1 MRDDSADDAPADAE
15 AHARGAGAPMPG
27 VPAGESRATPDA
39 APEPGLNA
47 TPGATPEATTEA
59 TPDATTDATPG
70 AIPEAVPNTVSH
82 LDDSMPPSQ
91 PARPRLIESQR
102 IELDDIESNVESM
115 MDSRTLA
122 TITVAPGR
130 SSDSGRS
137 ASGPGRSASEPA
149 QPLTGVRLPS
159 VVPSIPSSRFP
170 PGTVLAGRYRII
182 HLLGRGGMGEV
193 YRADDL
199 KLSQPVA
206 LKFLPQSVEQEP
218 DRLARLLDEV
228 KIARAIGHPNVCR
241 VYDVDEVD
249 GHHFLSMEY
258 IDGENLS
265 TLLRRIGRVPR
276 DKAMELG
283 MQICHGLAAVHAQGI
298 LHRDL
303 KPANLMIDERGRARI
318 MDFGLASLSDGV
330 AQSSITHGTPAY
342 MAPEQLAGESVS
354 SKSDLY
360 ALGLVLYQMFTGRP
374 AFPGGAGMDLVWRRL
389 DSTPE
394 PPSRLVDDIDPMVE
408 SAILRCLEPDPR
420 DRPTSGLEVAEALAA
435 SAVPAADAVLKA
447 VVVCDPGDRA
457 GWAQQIGEERAAE
470 LWHQRLARA
479 RELATEHGGLAL
491 AGSGGLHLVFD
502 RPVQA
507 ARFAI
512 AYQCELP
519 LDTQEHAVQAR
530 ARIGVH
536 LGEVTF
542 RHESAQTD
550 SPRSLYPHITPQ
562 ARDTAVRL
570 STVAAPGQILLTRS
584 AFDLARQSNIDGV
597 NDVRWLAHG
606 SYEVDGL
613 HEPIDLFEVG
623 VEGASPL
630 RPPHESRRARRQMV
644 QSTVAGWRP
653 APGLEMPLRPHWAI
667 ERKLSEGGFGE
678 VWLARHRKTHEP
690 RVFKFCYD
698 ATSLRALQRE
708 ITLFRL
714 LKETLGERNDINR
727 IFDWNFEEAPYFIE
741 SAYTAG
747 GDLAAWATE
756 QGGLPALALET
767 RLEIIAQ
774 VATALAAA
782 HSVGVLH
789 KDVKPA
795 NVLMTSDADG
805 RVQILLSDFGIGHV
819 TEKQRLAEAGIT
831 VVGLTEAT
839 ERASHGSLVGGTRL
853 YMAPEVLEGKPAT
866 VRADV
871 YALGVMLFQMVVGDF
886 ARALAPGWE
895 RSVQDE
901 LLREDIGAAVD
912 GFDQRL
918 GDASRLAD
926 RLRRLESR
934 RKERADQER
943 QRVETEQ
950 AKEALVRGRRRR
962 KYMLVLL
969 AVVTVFAGSMVFQ
982 SQRIAREARAAEQVS
997 DFLVELFEVA
1007 DPYKAG
1013 GNQITAR
1020 QILDRGAARIE
1031 TELRDQPAIRAR
1043 LMHIMGVVYGN
1054 LGLYPEATSLLEQAL
1069 ATRRQL
1075 HGDQH
1080 LDVAETQHALAQV
1093 LADKFELAGAEVLHG
1108 QALATRRELLGDE
1121 HPLVADSMH
1130 GLALVLLGQ
1139 EQSEQARPL
1148 AQEALRLRR
1157 QLFDDEHT
1165 DIAAS
1170 LQLLG
1175 SVLMAEQAFGESQA
1189 ALREARDM
1197 YQRLLGDD
1205 ALEVAECL
1213 HLLAR
1218 AHLLQQ
1224 EYDVAEELFAQ
1235 SLGIKQRVLGEGHVS
1250 LAHGLANQ
1258 ANIAQS
1264 RGDLPRAEALFQKA
1278 LAIYRASMKGD
1289 RLPALYILQLL
1300 AQLTAA
1306 RGDLR
1311 ASEELA
1317 REAVAL
1323 GRELGTDEDL
1333 AASMLRDLAFALHL
1347 QGRYPEAE
1355 EEYRRALAIQE
1366 RRHGASADLSVEGSA
1381 NLAALLIDAGKL
1393 DQAAPLMAALEQ
1405 FRKTSA
1411 DTPYTWLPDH
1421 VRSIRGA
1428 YLGRTGDVSQAENL
1442 LVQSHAALREQR
1454 GANDR
1459 YVLMAQHRLVSFYEH
1474 TGNDERAAEYRRPS
1488 PAGIVQQP

>member
-1 MRDDSADDAPADAE
+1 MREDSGDDPLAGSEVQARRAE
-15 AHARGAGAPMPG
+15 ANAPGMADG
-27 VPAGESRATPDA
+27 TSH
-39 APEPGLNA
+39 A
-47 TPGATPEATTEA
+47 TPGATAEPTPEPLTDGAPETASGTVPELAEDMPELGEA
-59 TPDATTDATPG
+59 TPA
-70 AIPEAVPNTVSH
+70 S
-82 LDDSMPPSQ
+82 L
-91 PARPRLIESQR
+91 PARPSVIESQR
-102 IELDDIESNVESM
+102 IDLDDIESNVEPL
-115 MDSRTLA
+115 TFA
-122 TITVAPGR
+122 TVTVAPGR
-130 SSDSGRS
+130 LPSETLRS
-137 ASGPGRSASEPA
+137 ASDVRSAPGSAHAADGRAPPA
-149 QPLTGVRLPS
+149 
-159 VVPSIPSSRFP
+159 VPSLQSSRFP
-170 PGTVLAGRYRII
+170 PGTVLADRYRII
-182 HLLGRGGMGEV
+182 HLVGRGGMGEV

-206 LKFLPQSVEQEP
+206 LKFLPQSVEEEP
-218 DRLARLLDEV
+218 ERLARLLDEV
-228 KIARAIGHPNVCR
+228 KIARAIAHPNVCR
-241 VYDVDEVD
+241 VYDVDDVD

-330 AQSSITHGTPAY
+330 AENSISHGTPAY

-374 AFPGGAGMDLVWRRL
+374 AFPGGASLDLVWRRL

-394 PPSRLVDDIDPMVE
+394 PPSRVVDDIDPMVE
-408 SAILRCLEPDPR
+408 SAILRCLEPDPH
-420 DRPTSGLEVAEALAA
+420 DRPTSSLEVAAALAA
-435 SAVPAADAVLKA
+435 SAVPVADTVLKA

-457 GWAQQIGEERAAE
+457 AWAQQLGEDTAAE
-470 LWHQRLARA
+470 LWRQQLTRVRQLAS
-479 RELATEHGGLAL
+479 EHGGMSL
-491 AGSGGLHLVFD
+491 AGSGGLHMVFD
-502 RPVQA
+502 RPIQA
-507 ARFAI
+507 ARFAL
-512 AYQCELP
+512 AYQCALP
-519 LDTQEHAVQAR
+519 FDTQEHAAPVR
-530 ARIGVH
+530 PRIGVH
-536 LGEVTF
+536 LGEVAF

-550 SPRSLYPHITPQ
+550 TDRSLYPHVDPQ

-570 STVAAPGQILLTRS
+570 TTVASPGQILLTRS
-584 AFDLARQSNIDGV
+584 AFDLARQNTIEGV
-597 NDVRWLAHG
+597 TDVRWLAHG

-623 VEGASPL
+623 IEHVSPL
-630 RPPHESRRARRQMV
+630 RPPQESRRARRQMV

-653 APGLEMPLRPHWAI
+653 APGLEMPLRPHWTI

-678 VWLARHRKTHEP
+678 VWLAHHDKTHEP

-747 GDLAAWATE
+747 GDLTAWAAE
-756 QGGLPALALET
+756 QGGLATLPLAT
-767 RLEIIAQ
+767 RLEIVAQ

-831 VVGLTEAT
+831 VVGMTEGTEA
-839 ERASHGSLVGGTRL
+839 ESHVSLVGGTRL

-912 GFDQRL
+912 GFEQRL

-934 RKERADQER
+934 RKERAAQER
-943 QRVETEQ
+943 QRIEAEQ

-962 KYMLVLL
+962 KYMLGLL
-969 AVVTVFAGSMVFQ
+969 AVVTLFAGAMAFQ

-1007 DPYKAG
+1007 DPYKAA

-1031 TELRDQPAIRAR
+1031 SELQDQPAIRAR

-1069 ATRRQL
+1069 ATRQRL
-1075 HGDQH
+1075 YGRRH
-1080 LDVAETQHALAQV
+1080 LEVAETEDALANVLSDKYEFTRAEEFYRHAL
-1093 LADKFELAGAEVLHG
+1093 G
-1108 QALATRRELLGDE
+1108 TRRQLLGDE
-1121 HPLVADSMH
+1121 HALVADSMH
-1130 GLALVLLGQ
+1130 GLAYVLMSQKKNPEESL
-1139 EQSEQARPL
+1139 RL

-1157 QLFDDEHT
+1157 KLLGAEHPAV
-1165 DIAAS
+1165 AAS
-1170 LQLLG
+1170 LQTLGIVLLG
-1175 SVLMAEQAFGESQA
+1175 ELAYDEAEA
-1189 ALREARDM
+1189 ALREAIDM
-1197 YQRLLGDD
+1197 YRKLLGDD
-1205 ALEVAECL
+1205 ALEAAEPM
-1213 HLLAR
+1213 HLLGAVYIVQKKYDQGEK
-1218 AHLLQQ
+1218 LL
-1224 EYDVAEELFAQ
+1224 EQ
-1235 SLGIKQRVLGEGHVS
+1235 SLSIKRHALGENHVS
-1250 LAHGLANQ
+1250 LADGLSFQ
-1258 ANIAQS
+1258 ADLARQ
-1264 RGDLPRAEALFQKA
+1264 RGQLRRAEALFQQT
-1278 LAIYRASMKGD
+1278 LAIYRGSLKDDRAPMLYVLRYLSMVTGT
-1289 RLPALYILQLL
+1289 LGEF
-1300 AQLTAA
+1300 A
-1306 RGDLR
+1306 R
-1311 ASEELA
+1311 AEAFS
-1317 REAVAL
+1317 REALTLAHQ
-1323 GRELGTDEDL
+1323 LGTDDAQLAKILTDL
-1333 AASMLRDLAFALHL
+1333 ALAMQF
-1347 QGRYPEAE
+1347 QGKHEEAE
-1355 EEYRRALAIQE
+1355 DAFRQSLALWE
-1366 RRHGASADLSVEGSA
+1366 RTRGEAAPDTILAKA
-1381 NLAALLIDAGKL
+1381 NLAALLLDAGDL
-1393 DQAAPLMAALEQ
+1393 EAARPLMQALEQ
-1405 FRKTSA
+1405 SA
-1411 DTPYTWLPDH
+1411 AGLEGASDGLPH
-1421 VRSIRGA
+1421 HLPSVRGH
-1428 YLGRTGDVSQAENL
+1428 YLARTGQPEQAEIL
-1442 LVQSHAALREQR
+1442 LRESHAALQAER
-1454 GANDR
+1454 GEHDR
-1459 YVLMAQHRLVSFYEH
+1459 LAVIALRRLIAFYERN
-1474 TGNDERAAEYRRPS
+1474 GQPEKAREYRLRLPES
-1488 PAGIVQQP
+1488 SAPPAVER

>member
-1 MRDDSADDAPADAE
+1 MRDESGDGAPAVPE
-15 AHARGAGAPMPG
+15 MRRRRGDISTPG
-27 VPAGESRATPDA
+27 VTDGESHPTPATTPDATPDA
-39 APEPGLNA
+39 RPATAPDDGSG
-47 TPGATPEATTEA
+47 T
-59 TPDATTDATPG
+59 TPDAAQDEPGAMPHLADATPSS
-70 AIPEAVPNTVSH
+70 T
-82 LDDSMPPSQ
+82 
-91 PARPRLIESQR
+91 PARPQAIESQR
-102 IELDDIESNVESM
+102 IELDDIESNLESQ
-115 MDSRTLA
+115 TFA
-122 TITVAPGR
+122 TVTVAPLR
-130 SSDSGRS
+130 
-137 ASGPGRSASEPA
+137 PGSETARSASEWAHAPSDGRSPPA
-149 QPLTGVRLPS
+149 M
-159 VVPSIPSSRFP
+159 PSIPSSRFP
-170 PGTVLAGRYRII
+170 PGTVLAERYRII
-182 HLLGRGGMGEV
+182 HLVGRGGMGEV

-218 DRLARLLDEV
+218 ERLARLLDEV

-241 VYDVDEVD
+241 VYDVDDVD

-276 DKAMELG
+276 DKAIELG

-374 AFPGGAGMDLVWRRL
+374 AFPGGPAMDLVWRRL

-408 SAILRCLEPDPR
+408 NAILRCLEPEPH
-420 DRPTSGLEVAEALAA
+420 DRPTSSLEVAAALAA
-435 SAVPAADAVLKA
+435 SAVPAADTVLKA
-447 VVVCDPGDRA
+447 IVVCDPGDRA
-457 GWAQQIGEERAAE
+457 AWAQQFGDSTAGA
-470 LWHQRLARA
+470 LWDQQLARVHA
-479 RELATEHGGLAL
+479 LLAEHGGMAL
-491 AGSGGLHLVFD
+491 AGSGGLHMVFD
-502 RPVQA
+502 RPLQA
-507 ARFAI
+507 VRFAL
-512 AYQCELP
+512 AYQCALP
-519 LDTQEHAVQAR
+519 FDTQEHVAPVR

-536 LGEVTF
+536 LGEVAF
-542 RHESAQTD
+542 RHELAPADTD
-550 SPRSLYPHITPQ
+550 RTLYPHVDPQ
-562 ARDTAVRL
+562 ARDTAGRL
-570 STVAAPGQILLTRS
+570 ATVASPGQILLTRS
-584 AFDLARQSNIDGV
+584 AFDLARQSTIEGLS
-597 NDVRWLAHG
+597 DVRWLAHG

-630 RPPHESRRARRQMV
+630 RPPQESRRARRQMV

-653 APGLEMPLRPHWAI
+653 APGLEMPLRPHWTI

-678 VWLARHRKTHEP
+678 VWLARHGKTHEP

-714 LKETLGERNDINR
+714 LKETLGERGDINR

-747 GDLAAWATE
+747 GDLAAWAAE
-756 QGGLPALALET
+756 QGGLATIPLAT
-767 RLEIIAQ
+767 RLEIVAG

-789 KDVKPA
+789 KDVKPP
-795 NVLMTSDADG
+795 NVLMTSDAGG

-831 VVGLTEAT
+831 MVGLTEGT
-839 ERASHGSLVGGTRL
+839 EAESHGSVGGGTRL

-866 VRADV
+866 VRADI

-886 ARALAPGWE
+886 TRALAPGWE

-934 RKERADQER
+934 REERAARER
-943 QRVETEQ
+943 QRLEAEQ
-950 AKEALVRGRRRR
+950 AKAALVRGRRRR
-962 KYMLVLL
+962 KYMLLLL

-982 SQRIAREARAAEQVS
+982 SRRIAREARAAEQVS

-1020 QILDRGAARIE
+1020 EILDRGADRIE

-1054 LGLYPEATSLLEQAL
+1054 LGLYPEATSLLQQAL

-1075 HGDQH
+1075 SGSEH
-1080 LDVAETQHALAQV
+1080 LDVAETQDALADV
-1093 LADKFELAGAEVLHG
+1093 LADKYEYSRAEELYA
-1108 QALATRRELLGDE
+1108 QALTTRRKLLGDE
-1121 HPLVADSMH
+1121 HALVADSMH
-1130 GLALVLLGQ
+1130 GLAFALLTQ
-1139 EQSEQARPL
+1139 NKPEQARPL
-1148 AQEALRLRR
+1148 AQNALRLRR
-1157 QLFDDEHT
+1157 KLLGEAHPAV
-1165 DIAAS
+1165 AAS
-1170 LQLLG
+1170 LQTLG
-1175 SVLMAEQAFGESQA
+1175 SVLMVERDFGDAEG
-1189 ALREARDM
+1189 ALREAIAM
-1197 YQRLLGDD
+1197 YRKLLGDD
-1205 ALEVAECL
+1205 ALEVAEAM

-1218 AHLLQQ
+1218 LHLRQKQHEAARDLL
-1224 EYDVAEELFAQ
+1224 ERSLTIKRR
-1235 SLGIKQRVLGEGHVS
+1235 SLGESHVS
-1250 LAHGLANQ
+1250 LADGLGNLGVVARQ
-1258 ANIAQS
+1258 M
-1264 RGDLPRAEALFQKA
+1264 GDLPRAEELFQKT
-1278 LAIYRASMKGD
+1278 LGIYRASLEGE
-1289 RLPALYILQLL
+1289 RLPMVYILHYL
-1300 AQLTAA
+1300 AQVTGI
-1306 RGDLR
+1306 RGDFVR
-1311 ASEELA
+1311 AEE
-1317 REAVAL
+1317 L
-1323 GRELGTDEDL
+1323 GREALALVRQLGNNDETL
-1333 AASMLRDLAFALHL
+1333 LPRLLTELGFALQL
-1347 QGRYPEAE
+1347 QGKHQQAEDTFRHSLDLHERMAGAAATETIEA
-1355 EEYRRALAIQE
+1355 R
-1366 RRHGASADLSVEGSA
+1366 A
-1381 NLAALLIDAGKL
+1381 NLTALLIDAGNIG
-1393 DQAAPLMAALEQ
+1393 DATPLMQLLEQ
-1405 FRKTSA
+1405 DRIAASRA
-1411 DTPYTWLPDH
+1411 NGWLSHHIDS
-1421 VRSIRGA
+1421 VRGA
-1428 YLGRTGDVSQAENL
+1428 YLARTGQPEQAETL
-1442 LVQSHAALREQR
+1442 LRESHAALQAER
-1454 GANDR
+1454 GEHDGLA
-1459 YVLMAQHRLVSFYEH
+1459 VLALRRLVSFYDDS
-1474 TGNDERAAEYRRPS
+1474 GLAERSHEYRMRLPENR
-1488 PAGIVQQP
+1488 GDHR

>member
-1 MRDDSADDAPADAE
+1 MRNDSGDDAPADAE
-15 AHARGAGAPMPG
+15 AHARRAGASMPG
-27 VPAGESRATPDA
+27 VPAGESRAVPRVAPEAMADTTPGPTPDDI
-39 APEPGLNA
+39 
-47 TPGATPEATTEA
+47 
-59 TPDATTDATPG
+59 PDAG
-70 AIPEAVPNTVSH
+70 ADKPSDTVSH
-82 LDDSMPPSQ
+82 QDDSTPSSQ
-91 PARPRLIESQR
+91 PDRPRLIESQR
-102 IELDDIESNVESM
+102 IELDDIESNA
-115 MDSRTLA
+115 DSRTFA
-122 TITVAPGR
+122 TVTVMPPRG
-130 SSDSGRS
+130 SSESGRS
-137 ASGPGRSASEPA
+137 APSGPRTGLAPA
-149 QPLTGVRLPS
+149 QAAADGLPS
-159 VVPSIPSSRFP
+159 LVPSLPSSRFP
-170 PGTVLAGRYRII
+170 PGTVLAERYRII
-182 HLLGRGGMGEV
+182 QLLGRGGMGEV

-199 KLSQPVA
+199 KLAQPVA

-218 DRLARLLDEV
+218 ERLARLLDEV
-228 KIARAIGHPNVCR
+228 KIARAIAHPNVCR

-265 TLLRRIGRVPR
+265 TLLRRVGRVPR
-276 DKAMELG
+276 EKAMELG

-330 AQSSITHGTPAY
+330 AASSITHGTPAY

-374 AFPGGAGMDLVWRRL
+374 AFPGGPARDLVWRRL

-457 GWAQQIGEERAAE
+457 AWAQELGEEVADE
-470 LWHQRLARA
+470 LWHQQLARA
-479 RELATEHGGLAL
+479 RELVTEHGGMAL
-491 AGSGGLHLVFD
+491 AGSGGLHMVFD

-507 ARFAI
+507 ARFAL
-512 AYQCELP
+512 AFQCALP
-519 LDTQEHAVQAR
+519 LETQEHATPVR

-550 SPRSLYPHITPQ
+550 SPRSLYPHVAPQ

-570 STVAAPGQILLTRS
+570 STVASSGQILLTRS

-597 NDVRWLAHG
+597 DDVRWLAHG
-606 SYEVDGL
+606 SYEIDGL
-613 HEPIDLFEVG
+613 HEPIELFEVG
-623 VEGASPL
+623 VEGVSPL
-630 RPPHESRRARRQMV
+630 RPPQESRRARRQMV

-741 SAYTAG
+741 AAYTAG
-747 GDLAAWATE
+747 GDLAAWAAE
-756 QGGLPALALET
+756 QGGLPAIPLAT
-767 RLEIIAQ
+767 RLEIVAQ

-795 NVLMTSDADG
+795 NVLMTDDADG
-805 RVQILLSDFGIGHV
+805 RVQILLNDFGIGHV
-819 TEKQRLAEAGIT
+819 TERQRLAEVGIT
-831 VVGLTEAT
+831 VVGLTEGT
-839 ERASHGSLVGGTRL
+839 DTVSHGSLVGGTRL

-901 LLREDIGAAVD
+901 LLREDVGAAVD

-918 GDASRLAD
+918 GDASALAD

-934 RKERADQER
+934 RKERAEQER
-943 QRVETEQ
+943 QRVEAEQ
-950 AKEALVRGRRRR
+950 AKEALARGRRRR
-962 KYMLVLL
+962 QYMLLLL
-969 AVVTVFAGSMVFQ
+969 AVVTLFAGSMVFQ

-997 DFLVELFEVA
+997 DFLVALFEVA
-1007 DPYKAG
+1007 DPYKAA
-1013 GNQITAR
+1013 GNQVTAR

-1075 HGDQH
+1075 QGEAH
-1080 LDVAETQHALAQV
+1080 LDVAETEDALAGV
-1093 LADKFELAGAEVLHG
+1093 LADKYEFPRAEELYR
-1108 QALATRRELLGDE
+1108 QALATRRELLGEE
-1121 HPLVADSMH
+1121 HVLVADSMH
-1130 GLALVLLGQ
+1130 GLAFALLNVGKSD
-1139 EQSEQARPL
+1139 EAQAL
-1148 AQEALRLRR
+1148 AESALHLRR
-1157 QLFDDEHT
+1157 QLRGEAHPEV
-1165 DIAAS
+1165 AAS

-1175 SVLMAEQAFGESQA
+1175 TVHFVRRAYDDAEAVLD
-1189 ALREARDM
+1189 EAIAM
-1197 YQRLLGDD
+1197 YRKLLGND
-1205 ALEVAECL
+1205 ALELAEPM
-1213 HLLAR
+1213 HLLANT
-1218 AHLLQQ
+1218 HMNQQ
-1224 EYDVAEELFAQ
+1224 EYDRAEALLAD
-1235 SLGIKQRVLGEGHVS
+1235 SLAIKQRALGESHVS
-1250 LAHGLANQ
+1250 LAEGLSLQ
-1258 ANIAQS
+1258 AEIA
-1264 RGDLPRAEALFQKA
+1264 RLKGDLDRAEALFQKT
-1278 LAIYRASMKGD
+1278 LAIYRSSLEAD
-1289 RLPALYILQLL
+1289 RLPTAFIVQRL
-1300 AQLTAA
+1300 AEIAGT
-1306 RGDLR
+1306 RGDFAR
-1311 ASEELA
+1311 AEELA
-1317 REAVAL
+1317 REAVTLARRL
-1323 GRELGTDEDL
+1323 GSKDRVLSQL
-1333 AASMLRDLAFALHL
+1333 LPDLAFALQL
-1347 QGRYPEAE
+1347 QGKYEQAEGVFREILGLQETQHGDSATETIEA
-1355 EEYRRALAIQE
+1355 R
-1366 RRHGASADLSVEGSA
+1366 A
-1381 NLAALLIDAGKL
+1381 NLAAVLIDAGEVGG
-1393 DQAAPLMAALEQ
+1393 AAPLMQKLEQ
-1405 FRKTSA
+1405 DRATDAARRES
-1411 DTPYTWLPDH
+1411 WLPHHLD
-1421 VRSIRGA
+1421 SIRGA
-1428 YLGRTGDVSQAENL
+1428 YLAGTGEADKAETL
-1442 LVQSHAALREQR
+1442 LRQSHTALHEQR
-1454 GANDR
+1454 GAHDR
-1459 YVLMAQHRLVSFYEH
+1459 YVLLALHRLVAFYEH
-1474 TGNDERAAEYRRPS
+1474 TGKLERASEYRARL
-1488 PAGIVQQP
+1488 PANVQQR

>member
-1 MRDDSADDAPADAE
+1 MRDDSGDDAPAEAE
-15 AHARGAGAPMPG
+15 AHVRRAVASMPG
-27 VPAGESRATPDA
+27 VPGEESRATPGSAPEGGPDA
-39 APEPGLNA
+39 APDAARNAVTGA
-47 TPGATPEATTEA
+47 TPGAA
-59 TPDATTDATPG
+59 PG
-70 AIPEAVPNTVSH
+70 AMPDTVSH
-82 LDDSMPPSQ
+82 LDDATPPSQ
-91 PARPRLIESQR
+91 PERPRLLESQR
-102 IELDDIESNVESM
+102 IELDDIESNL
-115 MDSRTLA
+115 DSRTFA
-122 TITVAPGR
+122 TITVMPPRPA
-130 SSDSGRS
+130 SETGRS
-137 ASGPGRSASEPA
+137 APSGPRTGYAPA
-149 QPLTGVRLPS
+149 QAAPEGL
-159 VVPSIPSSRFP
+159 VPSLVPSLPSSRFP
-170 PGTVLAGRYRII
+170 PGTVLAERYRII

-199 KLSQPVA
+199 KLAQPVA

-218 DRLARLLDEV
+218 ERLARLLDEV
-228 KIARAIGHPNVCR
+228 KIARAIAHPNVCR
-241 VYDVDEVD
+241 VYDIDEVD

-265 TLLRRIGRVPR
+265 TLLRRVGRVPR

-283 MQICHGLAAVHAQGI
+283 IQICHGLAAVHAQGI

-303 KPANLMIDERGRARI
+303 KPANLMIDERGRVRI

-330 AQSSITHGTPAY
+330 DQNSISHGTPAY
-342 MAPEQLAGESVS
+342 MAPEQLEGASVS

-374 AFPGGAGMDLVWRRL
+374 AFPGGASRDLVWRRL

-394 PPSRLVDDIDPMVE
+394 PPSRLVDDIDLMVE
-408 SAILRCLEPDPR
+408 NAILRCLEPDPR

-457 GWAQQIGEERAAE
+457 AWAQELGEEIAAE
-470 LWHQRLARA
+470 LWHQQLARA
-479 RELATEHGGLAL
+479 REIAAEHGGLAL
-491 AGSGGLHLVFD
+491 AGSSGLHLVFD

-512 AYQCELP
+512 DYQCALP
-519 LDTQEHAVQAR
+519 LETQERDTPVR

-550 SPRSLYPHITPQ
+550 SQRSLYPHVSPQ

-570 STVAAPGQILLTRS
+570 STVASPGQILLTRS
-584 AFDLARQSNIDGV
+584 AFDLARQSNIEGV
-597 NDVRWLAHG
+597 DEVRWLAHG

-613 HEPIDLFEVG
+613 HEPIELFEVG
-623 VEGASPL
+623 VEGVSPL
-630 RPPHESRRARRQMV
+630 RPPQESKRARRQMV

-727 IFDWNFEEAPYFIE
+727 IFDWNFEESPYFIE

-747 GDLAAWATE
+747 GDLAAWAAE
-756 QGGLPALALET
+756 QGGLPALPLAT
-767 RLEIIAQ
+767 RLEIVAQ

-795 NVLMTSDADG
+795 NVLMTQDADG

-819 TEKQRLAEAGIT
+819 TERQRLAEAGIT
-831 VVGLTEAT
+831 VVGLTEPT
-839 ERASHGSLVGGTRL
+839 ETASHGSLVGGTRL

-895 RSVQDE
+895 RSVPDE
-901 LLREDIGAAVD
+901 LLREDIGAAID

-918 GDASRLAD
+918 GDASALAD

-934 RKERADQER
+934 RKERAEQER
-943 QRVETEQ
+943 QRVEAEQ
-950 AKEALVRGRRRR
+950 AKEALARGRRRR
-962 KYMLVLL
+962 KYMLLLL

-982 SQRIAREARAAEQVS
+982 SQRVAREARAAEQVS

-1007 DPYKAG
+1007 DPYKAA
-1013 GNQITAR
+1013 GNQVTAR

-1031 TELRDQPAIRAR
+1031 TELQDQPAIRAR

-1054 LGLYPEATSLLEQAL
+1054 LGLYPEATSLLQQAL
-1069 ATRRQL
+1069 DTRRKL
-1075 HGDQH
+1075 HGDEH
-1080 LDVAETQHALAQV
+1080 LDVAETQDALADV
-1093 LADKFELAGAEVLHG
+1093 LADKYELAGAEELHR
-1108 QALATRRELLGDE
+1108 QALATRRKLLGDE
-1121 HPLVADSMH
+1121 HLLVADSRH
-1130 GLALVLLGQ
+1130 GLALVLLGRD
-1139 EQSEQARPL
+1139 QSEQARPL
-1148 AQEALRLRR
+1148 AQEALSLRR
-1157 QLFDDEHT
+1157 QLLEHEHP

-1170 LQLLG
+1170 LRLLG
-1175 SVLMAEQAFGESQA
+1175 TVLMVEQAFDESEA
-1189 ALREARDM
+1189 ALREAGDM
-1197 YQRLLGDD
+1197 YRKLLGND

-1218 AHLLQQ
+1218 AHLLQA
-1224 EYDVAEELFAQ
+1224 EYDVAEELFEQ
-1235 SLGIKQRVLGEGHVS
+1235 SRGIKQRVLGENHVS
-1250 LAHGLANQ
+1250 VADALANQ
-1258 ANIAQS
+1258 ADLVQR
-1264 RGDLPRAEALFQKA
+1264 RGDLPRAEALFQRA
-1278 LAIYRASMKGD
+1278 LAIYRASMEGD
-1289 RLPALYILQLL
+1289 RLPVFDILQALGRI
-1300 AQLTAA
+1300 TAA
-1306 RGDLR
+1306 RGELR

-1317 REAVAL
+1317 REAIAL
-1323 GRELGTDEDL
+1323 ARELDMNENQV
-1333 AASMLRDLAFALHL
+1333 ASTVRDLAVALHL

-1355 EEYRRALAIQE
+1355 EEYRRVLAIQE
-1366 RRHGASADLSVEGSA
+1366 RLHGAGSDHTIEASADLAS
-1381 NLAALLIDAGKL
+1381 LLIDAGKL
-1393 DQAAPLMAALEQ
+1393 DQAAPMMATLERFLEAGASTQ
-1405 FRKTSA
+1405 SR
-1411 DTPYTWLPDH
+1411 WLPAH
-1421 VRSIRGA
+1421 VRSVRGA
-1428 YLGRTGDVSQAENL
+1428 YLGRTGELAQAEEL
-1442 LVQSHAALREQR
+1442 LLQSHTALREQR
-1454 GANDR
+1454 GAYDR
-1459 YVLMAQHRLVSFYEH
+1459 FVLMALHRLISFYEH
-1474 TGNDERAAEYRRPS
+1474 VGNAERASEYRSRWPE
-1488 PAGIVQQP
+1488 GGVQQR